1 MFWHLAAGSNMKLR
15 MISYID
21 LFEITFN
28 TSQVHGILHQ
38 QQQQQKRIRHPGKL
52 YSKQVRELCH
62 SACWFHPHVSLSLA
76 LPNPF
81 MSLFCLHKVTQICL
95 HPLTIHHHYCLPGQL
110 LVILNLLLTPTLF
123 RPILHLCGL
132 CDLPKIKISSCYF
145 LFETLKCC
153 SMSISHVAPR

>member
-62 SACWFHPHVSLSLA
+62 SAC
-76 LPNPF
+76 
-81 MSLFCLHKVTQICL
+81 
-95 HPLTIHHHYCLPGQL
+95 
-110 LVILNLLLTPTLF
+110 
-123 RPILHLCGL
+123 
-132 CDLPKIKISSCYF
+132 
-145 LFETLKCC
+145 
-153 SMSISHVAPR
+153 